1 MARRKKKESGSG
13 AKNSKL
19 KWQILS
25 AIIDL
30 LSLNAAIIA
39 AFFIRFQGRLP
50 AFNFNA
56 YLDLAAYIT
65 LIFLVV
71 YYIHDL
77 YDVERYFD
85 WSGTAARILQAN
97 FVGMLVVISLSFVLR
112 AFAFPR
118 SVFVISYFTATL
130 FNLLSRFAF
139 TKFFYLELPIEKIM
153 IVGTNST
160 AIRIEKEI
168 LERKHLGLMLVG
180 TLIVSKDENEN
191 KLKDAILAK
200 VKELNPDR
208 LIFAPI
214 NHSKKFLL
222 ELSECLPFDLRLQM
236 VPDIYESIFGRLN
249 FETISD
255 IPLLEVGK
263 PPDTPWT
270 KFGKR
275 AFDILVSLLLLIIL
289 FPLFIIVAI
298 AIKLDSKGPL
308 LYKQK
313 RLGYHRTEFLCLKFR
328 TMVVDAEKLSGAVLA
343 AENDPRVTRVGK
355 FLRKYRIDEIP
366 QLINVLKGEMSLVG
380 PRPER
385 PEFASKFERN
395 IPFYRYRY
403 LVRPGITGLA
413 QVYGKYETDAYDKL
427 KYDLIYIFNLSFLLD
442 MVVLFKTLNTVLTGK
457 GAR

>member
-1 MARRKKKESGSG
+1 MQRQKNKGSG
-13 AKNSKL
+13 RSTKYSKI

-30 LSLNAAIIA
+30 LSLNAAIIV
-39 AFFIRFQGRLP
+39 AFFIRFAGKLP

-97 FVGMLVVISLSFVLR
+97 FVGMLIVISLSFVLR
-112 AFAFPR
+112 AFTFPR

-130 FNLLSRFAF
+130 LNLLSRFAF
-139 TKFFYLELPIEKIM
+139 TKFFYLELPIERIL
-153 IVGTNST
+153 IVGADGIASK
-160 AIRIEKEI
+160 IEKEI
-168 LERKHLGLMLVG
+168 VEKKHLGFKLVG
-180 TLIVSKDENEN
+180 TLTISKDENED
-191 KLKDAILAK
+191 KIVDAIHAK

-208 LIFAPI
+208 IIFAPV

-222 ELSECLPFDLRLQM
+222 ELSERLPFNLRLQM

-255 IPLLEVGK
+255 IPLLEIGK

-275 AFDILVSLLLLIIL
+275 AFDILVSSLLLIIL
-289 FPLFIIVAI
+289 LPLFVIVAI

-313 RLGYHRTEFLCLKFR
+313 RLGYHRTEFWCLKFR
-328 TMVVDAEKLSGAVLA
+328 TMVVDAEKISGAVLA
-343 AENDPRVTRVGK
+343 GENDPRVTRVGK
-355 FLRKYRIDEIP
+355 FLRKYRIDELP
-366 QLINVLKGEMSLVG
+366 QLINILKGEMSLV
-380 PRPER
+380 
-385 PEFASKFERN
+385 
-395 IPFYRYRY
+395 
-403 LVRPGITGLA
+403 
-413 QVYGKYETDAYDKL
+413 
-427 KYDLIYIFNLSFLLD
+427 
-442 MVVLFKTLNTVLTGK
+442 
-457 GAR
+457 